1 MHTPP
6 ANTVRRSL
14 SSPWGAAPSGTREGE
29 GTRGAVT
36 GDTPTGSDALLAA
49 NLVLIARRQPGLAR
63 ALAQSP
69 GAAHATF
76 GLDAKGACTAVVRD
90 GPHERRV
97 CSGVDASAE
106 AARWS
111 ASIDVT
117 KHAAVVVPGWGCG
130 HHVAALAKRVRHLGA
145 IIAFEPDLALFRET
159 LRRTDLSPWFQAS
172 NVVILHDPADG
183 AALSVALQGFEGV
196 LASGVHIAAHAA
208 GRARL
213 GKTFDDFAAA
223 LTHVMKAVRTNVVT
237 TLVQSDVTAR
247 NCIQN
252 LGLYASAP
260 GVADLA
266 GRWKGRPAVVVSAGP
281 SLRRNLDLLTDPGVR
296 DRVVIIAV
304 QTTLKTLL
312 ARGIKPHFVVALD
325 YHEISRRF
333 YEGLRASD
341 VEGVT
346 LVIDPKCNPAIP
358 ASFPGTVRCIGDD
371 IADRVAGEGL
381 WRDMGRV
388 RPGSTVAHLAYYL
401 ARHLGCD
408 PVIMIGQDLAFTDH
422 HYYAPGAAIHETW
435 AGELNDFNT
444 LEMLEWE
451 RIARMRHLLRAA
463 TDQHGR
469 RIYTDEQM
477 ATYLVHFER
486 DFAAD
491 VQAGLTIIDATEGGV
506 AKAHTLAM
514 PLREALDRHAC
525 DSIAPVPSPAASLD
539 ATESR
544 EGAST
549 RLRDLLRGTRGVAKL
564 SRETATL
571 LQRMIDRYGDR
582 AQVDRLIQRVQ
593 EIASQVAANPAFWFV
608 QFINQTGQLRRFKA
622 DRAIELDDSLSPED
636 RQKATIR
643 RDLDN
648 VKWLADAADFLE
660 TLLESGLATLAG
672 SPPVTRDPSV
682 ADEDAVRVTRASRR
696 VVAAIALDTPC
707 ASLPRTLERLERA
720 SSLASIIVAA
730 PAGSEALSQA
740 RSLARGR
747 IVAQSHDDRTVR
759 ERFRRAALARAW
771 SRHCWRGGIARLT
784 IHDEAFH
791 PGLFARLL
799 ESNKADAC
807 TPIGS
812 DWACVDPRLIDDAAD
827 RFLERPDTYGLT
839 FTQAAPGL
847 GACVLAA
854 STIREAAG
862 VCGSHASIGGLLGYV
877 PVAPQADP
885 ITKPVCPAIAA
896 AARDALLRCTFS
908 TPAELAL
915 LDRIPRDADAAA
927 VAALV
932 RDHALARPRS
942 IETVELVIDR
952 HATAQH
958 AVDAL
963 RSIPAG
969 DRPPAVTL
977 RGESPALEAI
987 VDALRACGV
996 VAIHVRTSLPG
1007 AIDQVRQLLDAPI
1020 DVISVDLVADSRD
1033 TYRAMTGRDD
1043 YAAVREAMELLIR
1056 ESRADEAAG
1065 GGLPSRW
1072 IVPRITRAEACL
1084 DELEMFHDRWLL
1096 VAGASV
1102 IDPPSPDLAT
1112 SRIDALPLPRLA
1124 LSRRDLTHARL
1135 DLTIDA
1141 GRAEP
1146 KPDLAGSLAS

>member
-1 MHTPP
+1 MPTTPDHDTP
-6 ANTVRRSL
+6 TSIIG
-14 SSPWGAAPSGTREGE
+14 PPSGPSGGE
-29 GTRGAVT
+29 GTRLPAS
-36 GDTPTGSDALLAA
+36 GDTPAGSDALLAA
-49 NLVLIARRQPGLAR
+49 NLLLIARRQPELAR
-63 ALAQSP
+63 ALALAP
-69 GAAHATF
+69 AASHAAF
-76 GLDAKGACTAVVRD
+76 SLDAKGACSAIVRVGD
-90 GPHERRV
+90 IERLA
-97 CSGVDASAE
+97 CSAVDAAAE
-106 AARWS
+106 AARW
-111 ASIDVT
+111 AANIDVT
-117 KHAAVVVPGWGCG
+117 TNATVVVPGWGCG
-130 HHVAALAKRVRHLGA
+130 HHVAAVARRLRHMGA
-145 IIAFEPDLALFRET
+145 VVVFEPDLPLLRET

-172 NVVILHDPADG
+172 NVVILRDAADG
-183 AALSVALQGFEGV
+183 AALTDALQGLEGI

-208 GRARL
+208 GRTRL
-213 GKTFDDFAAA
+213 GPAFEDFAAT

-237 TLVQSDVTAR
+237 TLVQSEVTAR

-252 LGLYASAP
+252 LGLYATAP

-281 SLRRNLDLLTDPGVR
+281 SLRRNIDLLGEPGVR

-358 ASFPGTVRCIGDD
+358 ASFPGVVRCIGDD

-381 WRDMGRV
+381 WRDMGRI

-408 PVIMIGQDLAFTDH
+408 PVIMIGQDLGFTDH

-451 RIARMRHLLRAA
+451 RIARMRQLLRAA

-486 DFAAD
+486 DFAVDA
-491 VQAGLTIIDATEGGV
+491 QAGLTIIDATEGGV

-514 PLREALDRHAC
+514 PLREALSRHATLP
-525 DSIAPVPSPAASLD
+525 IAGVPAPAPAAD
-539 ATESR
+539 APTR
-544 EGAST
+544 RHGAAT
-549 RLRDLLRGTRGVAKL
+549 RLRDLLRGSRGVASL

-571 LQRMIDRYGDR
+571 LQRMLDRYANR
-582 AQVDRLIQRVQ
+582 AEVDRLIHRVQ
-593 EIASQVAANPAFWFV
+593 DMAAKAAANPAFWFV

-622 DRAIELDDSLSPED
+622 DRAIELDESLSPED

-648 VKWLADAADFLE
+648 VRWLADAADFLV
-660 TLLESGLATLAG
+660 TLLDSGLATLAG

-682 ADEDAVRVTRASRR
+682 ADENAVRVTRASRR
-696 VVAAIALDTPC
+696 IVAAIPLLTPC
-707 ASLPRTLERLERA
+707 PALPRTLERLERVP
-720 SSLASIIVAA
+720 SLASIVIAA
-730 PAGSEALSQA
+730 PAGSDALEQA

-747 IVAQSHDDRTVR
+747 VAVEPIDDATVR
-759 ERFRRAALARAW
+759 ERLRRAATARAW

-799 ESNKADAC
+799 DTRKADAC
-807 TPIGS
+807 TPVGP
-812 DWACVDPRLIDDAAD
+812 DWACIDPRLVEDAAG
-827 RFLERPDTYGLT
+827 RYLERPDAYGLT

-847 GACVLAA
+847 SSCILAA
-854 STIREAAG
+854 STIREAAS
-862 VCGSHASIGGLLGYV
+862 VSGSHASIGGLLSYV
-877 PVAPQADP
+877 PIAPQADP

-908 TPAELAL
+908 SPHELAL

-932 RDHALARPRS
+932 RDAALAGPRT

-952 HATAQH
+952 HTTAQRV
-958 AVDAL
+958 VDAL
-963 RSIPAG
+963 RSLPCDG
-969 DRPPAVTL
+969 RPPAVTL
-977 RGESPALEAI
+977 VGESDHLESI

-996 VAIHVRTSLPG
+996 AALHVRTSLPG
-1007 AIDQVRQLLDAPI
+1007 AVEQAKRLLDAPI
-1020 DVISVDLVADSRD
+1020 DVISVDLVADTPE
-1033 TYRAMTGRDD
+1033 TYKAVSGRDD
-1043 YAAVREAMELLIR
+1043 YVAVREAMDLLIR
-1056 ESRADEAAG
+1056 ESRADEASG

-1072 IVPRITRAEACL
+1072 IVPRITRREACL
-1084 DELEMFHDRWLL
+1084 DELQPFHDRWLL

-1102 IDPPSPDLAT
+1102 IDPPPAALAT
-1112 SRIDALPLPRLA
+1112 PRIDALPLPPLALARRELTHVRLA
-1124 LSRRDLTHARL
+1124 LAA
-1135 DLTIDA
+1135 DA
-1141 GRAEP
+1141 PRVEP
-1146 KPDLAGSLAS
+1146 KPDLARSLAP

>member
-6 ANTVRRSL
+6 ANAIRSL
-14 SSPWGAAPSGTREGE
+14 STPPGSTPSGSRDGE
-29 GTRGAVT
+29 GTRGPAT
-36 GDTPTGSDALLAA
+36 GDTPAGSDALLAA

-69 GAAHATF
+69 VAAHATF
-76 GLDAKGACTAVVRD
+76 GVDAAGACTAVIRS
-90 GPHERRV
+90 GNLERRV
-97 CSGVDASAE
+97 CSAIDASAE
-106 AARWS
+106 AARWA

-117 KHAAVVVPGWGCG
+117 KHAAVIVPGWGCG
-130 HHVAALAKRVRHLGA
+130 HHVAALARRVRHLGA
-145 IIAFEPDLALFRET
+145 IVVFEPDLALLRET

-172 NVVILHDPADG
+172 NIVILHDPADG
-183 AALSVALQGFEGV
+183 ASLTTALQGFEGI

-208 GRARL
+208 GRTRL
-213 GKTFDDFAAA
+213 GKAFDDFAAA

-281 SLRRNLDLLTDPGVR
+281 SLRRNIDLLTEPGVR

-333 YEGLRASD
+333 YEGLSAAD

-346 LVIDPKCNPAIP
+346 LVVDPKCNPTIP
-358 ASFPGTVRCIGDD
+358 ASFPGAVRCIGDD
-371 IADRVAGEGL
+371 IADRVAGETL
-381 WRDMGRV
+381 WRDMGRI

-408 PVIMIGQDLAFTDH
+408 PVIMIGQDLGFTDH

-486 DFAAD
+486 DFAIDA
-491 VQAGLTIIDATEGGV
+491 QAGLTIIDATEGGV
-506 AKAHTLAM
+506 AKAHTVAM
-514 PLREALDRHAC
+514 PLREALARHAAAT
-525 DSIAPVPSPAASLD
+525 IATVPLPAPSRD
-539 ATESR
+539 VATR
-544 EGAST
+544 RDGASS
-549 RLRDLLRGTRGVAKL
+549 RLRELLRGSRAVAKL

-582 AQVDRLIQRVQ
+582 AEVDRLILRVQ
-593 EIASQVAANPAFWFV
+593 DIAKQVAANPAFWFV

-660 TLLESGLATLAG
+660 TLLEAGLATLAG
-672 SPPVTRDPSV
+672 APPVTRDPSV

-696 VVAAIALDTPC
+696 IVAAIPLDAPC
-707 ASLPRTLERLERA
+707 AALPRTLERLERA
-720 SSLASIIVAA
+720 SSICSIVVAA
-730 PAGSEALSQA
+730 PEGSQALAQA

-747 IVAQSHDDRTVR
+747 IVAQPHDDPTVR
-759 ERFRRAALARAW
+759 ERLRRVAVARAW

-784 IHDEAFH
+784 VHDEAFH
-791 PGLFARLL
+791 PGLLARLL
-799 ESNKADAC
+799 ESTKADAC
-807 TPIGS
+807 APIGP
-812 DWACVDPRLIDDAAD
+812 DWACIDPRLVDDAAG
-827 RFLERPDTYGLT
+827 RFLERPDAYGLT

-847 GACVLAA
+847 GACILAA
-854 STIREAAG
+854 ATIREAAA
-862 VCGSHASIGGLLGYV
+862 VSGSHASIGGLLSYV

-908 TPAELAL
+908 SPADLAL

-932 RDHALARPRS
+932 RDDALARPRS
-942 IETVELVIDR
+942 VETVELVIDR
-952 HATAQH
+952 HVTAQH

-963 RSIPAG
+963 RSLPAG
-969 DRPPAVTL
+969 DRPPAVTI
-977 RGESPALEAI
+977 RGESPSLEAI

-996 VAIHVRTSLPG
+996 GPIHVRTSLPG
-1007 AIDQVRQLLDAPI
+1007 AVDQARRLLDAPI

-1043 YAAVREAMELLIR
+1043 YDAVREAMELLIR
-1056 ESRADEAAG
+1056 QSRADEAAG

-1072 IVPRITRAEACL
+1072 IIPRITRHEACL

-1096 VAGASV
+1096 VAGASI
-1102 IDPPSPDLAT
+1102 IDPPPPGLAT
-1112 SRIDALPLPRLA
+1112 PRIGPLPLPRLA
-1124 LSRRDLTHARL
+1124 LARRDLTHVRL
-1135 DLTIDA
+1135 DLAADA
-1141 GRAEP
+1141 SSAEP